1 MLDTSKNENEKFFD
15 IFQEKGLS
23 TQTFPFMYRR
33 TPLNIR
39 NIRVLFEWA
48 STKKSTSNHFG
59 QESIE
64 GIYVPC
70 PFGMGGRHQ
79 DHSNFFKI
87 FKSSK
92 KKFPEKNEFKQCQTT
107 PPSSQEHTNN
117 TRIFREK
124 NQSKT

>member
-1 MLDTSKNENEKFFD
+1 MVKIWMLDTSKNENEKFFD

-48 STKKSTSNHFG
+48 STKKSTSNHFS

-92 KKFPEKNEFKQCQTT
+92 KKFPEKNEFKQCQTN
-107 PPSSQEHTNN
+107 PPVISGTFQ
-117 TRIFREK
+117 
-124 NQSKT
+124 

>member
-15 IFQEKGLS
+15 LFQEKGLS
-23 TQTFPFMYRR
+23 TQTFQFMYRR

-39 NIRVLFEWA
+39 NIRVLFEWT
-48 STKKSTSNHFG
+48 STKKSTNNHFS

-92 KKFPEKNEFKQCQTT
+92 KKFPEINESKQCQTN
-107 PPSSQEHTNN
+107 PPRHLRN
-117 TRIFREK
+117 IPIILGFLEK
-124 NQSKT
+124 KINKT